1 MNIQSV
7 TNNTAVGA
15 VVSRPPPVEGQPVPK
30 ESQAVKGSADRPA
43 PSTGQDGQVS
53 RQQLDQ
59 AVKAVNDF
67 VNSVNDS
74 LQFSVDDAT
83 GKTVVKVI
91 DSSTKEVIK
100 QFPSEEMLAI
110 AKALDGIKGLLV
122 HQKA

>member
-30 ESQAVKGSADRPA
+30 ESQAVKGSADRTA

-59 AVKAVNDF
+59 AVKAV
-67 VNSVNDS
+67 
-74 LQFSVDDAT
+74 
-83 GKTVVKVI
+83 GKTLPVGICSSIRTGLAPTAVAMVLPTDASVFSKVT
-91 DSSTKEVIK
+91 SPVR
-100 QFPSEEMLAI
+100 
-110 AKALDGIKGLLV
+110 LV
-122 HQKA
+122 AVTLPAP